1 MCGKKRHT
9 KTEIRSEMSDL
20 ISGRIAAGENYNL
33 TRDKKG
39 DPMQT
44 VNIKTVKKCA
54 FCKHWYDPTNS
65 AIKPLP
71 GNWWEFDREKEA
83 RCMKSVGLKT
93 KGRHTCNKFELKI

>member
-1 MCGKKRHT
+1 MSKGKFY
-9 KTEIRSEMSDL
+9 
-20 ISGRIAAGENYNL
+20 AGDFRLGY
-33 TRDKKG
+33 
-39 DPMQT
+39 
-44 VNIKTVKKCA
+44 CA

-93 KGRHTCNKFELKI
+93 KGRHTCNKFGTEDIEARGSWPMFWIV

>member
-1 MCGKKRHT
+1 MPA
-9 KTEIRSEMSDL
+9 IFVWDIVL
-20 ISGRIAAGENYNL
+20 F
-33 TRDKKG
+33 
-39 DPMQT
+39 
-44 VNIKTVKKCA
+44 VNIG
-54 FCKHWYDPTNS
+54 YDPTNS